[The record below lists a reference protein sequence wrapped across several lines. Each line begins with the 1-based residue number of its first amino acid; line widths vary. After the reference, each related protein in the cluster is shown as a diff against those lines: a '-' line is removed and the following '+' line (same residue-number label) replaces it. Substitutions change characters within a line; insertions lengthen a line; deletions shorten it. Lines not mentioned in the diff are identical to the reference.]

1 MNVWPITFCSP
12 EAFFF
17 LFFFFNARIFAFE
30 IPKSRLGFLDFS
42 YWSMIRPPERSRG
55 SSKLLRGPSKGVG
68 SPLLIFQRQYPP
80 IIFKNITHHRKFLK
94 ERVTI
99 ILPQSIPVNEDLW
112 IALVHLW
119 QCQLLAS
126 WACGADESRFDCLL
140 NHGLFPIEPTDFF
153 FFNPILFCYQSSRR
167 WEVVLYALSFFS
179 RLFIM

>member
-42 YWSMIRPPERSRG
+42 YWSMIRPPEWSRG

-94 ERVTI
+94 EHVTI

-153 FFNPILFCYQSSRR
+153 FFSIPSYSATSLRGG
-167 WEVVLYALSFFS
+167 EK
-179 RLFIM
+179 